1 MAKKPKQKLSYFRN
15 SGWKLLLFSLFIVG
29 AAAYLF
35 RDRFDPYQFIV
46 LENVK
51 EDVHEFRTYHDFN
64 GDGLSESIEVKN
76 FEPNKVLIWVKSW
89 NGGFIDQAN
98 YYERIA
104 QGGMM
109 FVDVTG
115 DGFQEMVVFTQ
126 KDDSLFLYV
135 HDLISK
141 QPIITRHFL
150 FCAEEPLTPH
160 HRAVDIMPACM
171 ADNAVYQHKVILF
184 AARAFFA
191 GKPRTVYAF
200 DLNTG
205 TLIHQFET
213 HSVLAQIFP
222 YDLTGDGVDEIIV
235 SGVAYGNIHYPAPY
249 RDDKCWLFVLDQK
262 LRPVFPSLSF
272 AEYPSEFCCLPV
284 EAYAEKYILA
294 VPQYVG
300 EKNLY
305 DYLYLID
312 AKGRI
317 HLRMKN
323 PFAGLHESIPVV
335 SSRKNPTAIYG
346 RKGDNQL
353 IKLNEKLESVLQV
366 SVPFDK
372 IFPMPVNDISDIN
385 ADGRE
390 DLLWVSENY
399 LLVYDDSFGLMAKF
413 PIPTS
418 GIRTTFREMGR
429 DKPVEIGLSVEG
441 GFYRLSLSPNKMYS
455 YLPLFLVG
463 LTGLVF
469 VLLSGSQKLFSLS
482 ANRNRILRYL
492 RSDSSEGVL
501 VIDDRCFI
509 IFSNSRFA
517 QMLNLH
523 HPPAKGE
530 NVVSILNQPAI
541 VEAIKKSIATRERVE
556 ERVMLLADESGF
568 EGDIS
573 VQPFRYAFKGRFN
586 YLVVIRTAGIPSHS
600 DHIHSWSKAVQKMAH
615 DIKTPLSTVS
625 LNLKVLQTRLEKI
638 HLSETEHLDLSD
650 DIEMMRTE
658 LDNIQSVTRNFL
670 KFSNLDRP
678 HSQAFDIRT
687 VMEEAARRFQPY
699 LNSEFSIEVSIDND
713 VKPVWADPQQIEMVF
728 TILLENALAA
738 TQGKGSID
746 VHVSSVQFLDALFSE
761 SLEIEVADTGPGI
774 REEDKKRIFEPYFST
789 KPDGTGMGLS
799 IARKIIQDNGGSIEV
814 YSKPH
819 FGAVFRF
826 SLPVSKE

>member
-262 LRPVFPSLSF
+262 LRPVFPPLSF

-312 AKGRI
+312 AQGRI

-441 GFYRLSLSPNKMYS
+441 SFYRLSLSPNKMYS

-568 EGDIS
+568 EGEIS

-615 DIKTPLSTVS
+615 DIKTPLSTQDQIRAVVDRNNFYAFRKTG
-625 LNLKVLQTRLEKI
+625 LNILNSGLDPGNDIEGILPVAHNNNTGDRFPLAVKVRYTPTDVR
-638 HLSETEHLDLSD
+638 TLDNLSD
-650 DIEMMRTE
+650 VFDADRGPGISCCKNDVFEILDGARIAASPNIILRPTE
-658 LDNIQSVTRNFL
+658 LDQPSSHFLIAALHSFDDAVDRDPIGLQPVGVYIYLVLFTESADWRNLGNSRYGL
-670 KFSNLDRP
+670 KVVAEIPVLEG
-678 HSQAFDIRT
+678 AKIRKT
-687 VMEEAARRFQPY
+687 
-699 LNSEFSIEVSIDND
+699 
-713 VKPVWADPQQIEMVF
+713 
-728 TILLENALAA
+728 
-738 TQGKGSID
+738 
-746 VHVSSVQFLDALFSE
+746 
-761 SLEIEVADTGPGI
+761 
-774 REEDKKRIFEPYFST
+774 
-789 KPDGTGMGLS
+789 
-799 IARKIIQDNGGSIEV
+799 
-814 YSKPH
+814 
-819 FGAVFRF
+819 
-826 SLPVSKE
+826 